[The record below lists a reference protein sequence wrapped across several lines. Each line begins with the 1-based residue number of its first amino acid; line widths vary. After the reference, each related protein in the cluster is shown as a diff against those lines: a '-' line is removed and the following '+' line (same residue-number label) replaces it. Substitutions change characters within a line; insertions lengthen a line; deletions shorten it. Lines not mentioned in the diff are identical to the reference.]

1 MNHRSPNT
9 FSVPLATDAKGG
21 FDRECPSKEC
31 LFVFKV
37 NQEDW
42 KNLFREKEVF
52 CPQCGH
58 SEPADH
64 WHTQAQLRHFEKEAK
79 KYMEREIRKM
89 FKRAAR
95 DFKKSQPR
103 SSSITMSMKV
113 AGGHYRSYTLP
124 APAHEA
130 FELDI
135 SCAFCNS
142 RFSVIGSAFFCPCCG
157 RSSAERMFD
166 ASLGKTRTK
175 FEKLGTVRSALENA
189 GQRDQAADLCR
200 SILESC
206 ILDLVGALQ
215 RLSEELYSRIK
226 GAPAAPFNAFQ
237 RLQQSSELWRVA
249 IGEGF
254 EDWLTAKDLDA
265 LNVYYQKRHLLAHSE
280 GIVDAR
286 YIQRSGDSSYREGQ
300 RIVVSASDAAVMH
313 GLISTVASKL
323 RQHINEES

>member
-1 MNHRSPNT
+1 MNNRSRDT
-9 FSVPLATDAKGG
+9 FSVPFATDAKGC
-21 FDRECPSKEC
+21 FDRECPSNEC

-42 KNLFREKEVF
+42 KNLFREEEVF

-64 WHTQAQLRHFEKEAK
+64 WHTQAQLRHAEKEAK
-79 KYMEREIRKM
+79 NYMEREIHKM
-89 FKRAAR
+89 FNGVAR
-95 DFKKSQPR
+95 DFNRSQPR
-103 SSSITMSMKV
+103 SSFITMSMKV
-113 AGGHYRSYTLP
+113 TGGRYRSYTLP
-124 APAHEA
+124 APVLEA

-135 SCAFCNS
+135 TCSFCNS
-142 RFSVIGSAFFCPCCG
+142 RFSMIGSAFFCPCCG

-175 FEKLGTVRSALENA
+175 FEQLDTVRSALENA

-215 RLSEELYSRIK
+215 RLAEELYSRIQ
-226 GAPAAPFNAFQ
+226 GAASAPFNVFQ
-237 RLQQSSELWRVA
+237 RLNQSSALWRTA

-254 EDWLTAKDLDA
+254 EDWLTPTELET

-280 GIVDAR
+280 GIVDAQ
-286 YIQRSGDSSYREGQ
+286 YIQRSGDTSYREGQ
-300 RIVVSASDAAVMH
+300 RIVITAKDAARMH
-313 GLISTVASKL
+313 GLIATVARKL
-323 RQHINEES
+323 REHIHEES